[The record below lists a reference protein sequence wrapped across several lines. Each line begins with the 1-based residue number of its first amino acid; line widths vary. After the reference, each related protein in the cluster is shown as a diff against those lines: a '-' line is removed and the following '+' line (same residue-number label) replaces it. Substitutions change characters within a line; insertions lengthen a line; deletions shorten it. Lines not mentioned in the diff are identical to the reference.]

1 MYEKRLKNY
10 ITFENVQ
17 LITILVHYISKNIV
31 NTRFN
36 KIYINIE
43 YFEELYNFFN
53 ILQKIDST
61 DFRRDDGKG

>member
-31 NTRFN
+31 NTRLI
-36 KIYINIE
+36 KYILI
-43 YFEELYNFFN
+43 
-53 ILQKIDST
+53 
-61 DFRRDDGKG
+61 